1 MFQAAFVCLLVG
13 QVPPPPL
20 PQTPEQVRAASGGP
34 TPARAPRRRWPQAG
48 ALAAQTAPV
57 DQPPPANDPKA
68 QREWLLAR
76 LTVDLAA
83 QGKLDQQKAGELRR
97 MINGVS
103 DVQIAALV
111 QYYQAQ
117 ELARAKANLAR
128 LQAYRDALKREVD
141 WKIATSR
148 QEQAMA
154 AAGPPL
160 AVQSVPFVVPSYYAA
175 PPAYYVPLYYARPY
189 AVYRPYYYAPYP
201 RYYRHW

>member
-1 MFQAAFVCLLVG
+1 
-13 QVPPPPL
+13 
-20 PQTPEQVRAASGGP
+20 
-34 TPARAPRRRWPQAG
+34 
-48 ALAAQTAPV
+48 
-57 DQPPPANDPKA
+57 
-68 QREWLLAR
+68 
-76 LTVDLAA
+76 
-83 QGKLDQQKAGELRR
+83 

-160 AVQSVPFVVPSYYAA
+160 AVQSGPFVVPSYYAA